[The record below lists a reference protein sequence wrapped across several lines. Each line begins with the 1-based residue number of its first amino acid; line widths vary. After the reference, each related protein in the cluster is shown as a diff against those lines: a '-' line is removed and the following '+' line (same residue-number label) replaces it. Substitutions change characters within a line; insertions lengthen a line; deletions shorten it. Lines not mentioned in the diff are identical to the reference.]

1 MTTNEELFCEKCNY
15 YTNRKSDFKKHL
27 LSTKHFNYIN
37 EKVIKENI
45 FNCICGKHYTT
56 RQNLWRHKQK
66 CNIENINKQKIDNLK
81 KEIEGMILD
90 VKDKDIAEYK
100 EARDRIF
107 QVFEKIKEGYSTD
120 RNPNGHT
127 RTLKGEP
134 VTHSNVD
141 LRDPENFNPKW
152 SAAKIRCA
160 DLLLREYLK
169 KCLSFEPKKAEIP
182 TNTKSNIPGVHDQ
195 TILRK

>member
-81 KEIEGMILD
+81 KEDNQEIENNSILD
-90 VKDKDIAEYK
+90 KTIMLEFIKQSQQFQK
-100 EARDRIF
+100 EMF
-107 QVFEKIKEGYSTD
+107 SK
-120 RNPNGHT
+120 
-127 RTLKGEP
+127 
-134 VTHSNVD
+134 
-141 LRDPENFNPKW
+141 
-152 SAAKIRCA
+152 
-160 DLLLREYLK
+160 
-169 KCLSFEPKKAEIP
+169 
-182 TNTKSNIPGVHDQ
+182 
-195 TILRK
+195 RKL